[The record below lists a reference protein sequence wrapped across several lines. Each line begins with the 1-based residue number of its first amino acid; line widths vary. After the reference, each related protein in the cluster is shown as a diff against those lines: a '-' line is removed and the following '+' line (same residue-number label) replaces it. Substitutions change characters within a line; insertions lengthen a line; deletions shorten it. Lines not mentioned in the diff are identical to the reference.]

1 MNILKITKTIDIN
14 ASKETV
20 WDVLLQD
27 ETYRKWTSVFAEGSY
42 AVCDWQE
49 GSKAYFLTPE
59 GSGLFSKVLVHK
71 PCEMITF
78 EHLGLMAGGKEMPE
92 NEEAK
97 AWKGAKETYLA
108 SENDGVTTLKIEQET
123 NEPAYDW
130 MSETWDKALILVKEL
145 AESKETG

>member
-1 MNILKITKTIDIN
+1 MNIVNLTKTIEIN

-49 GSKAYFLTPE
+49 GSQAYFLTPE
-59 GSGLFSKVLVHK
+59 GNGLFSKVLVHK
-71 PCEMITF
+71 PCEVITF

-92 NEEAK
+92 NEETK
-97 AWKGAKETYLA
+97 EWKGTKETYLV
-108 SENDGVTTLKIEQET
+108 SENNGITTLKLEQEIS
-123 NEPAYDW
+123 ESAYDW
-130 MSETWDKALILVKEL
+130 MSDAWDKAFHLVKEL